1 MTVREKKKLTI
12 FERIKKKLFRKEYV
26 EVVITEDELKPAF
39 YDIDRLYRLEA
50 DIQKELNDYKKEG
63 KG

>member
-12 FERIKKKLFRKEYV
+12 FERIKKKFFHKEYV
-26 EVVITEDELKPAF
+26 EVVISEDELRPAF

-50 DIQKELNDYKKEG
+50 DILEELNNYKKEG